1 MSSTVKIVAQYH
13 NYSPPVDVYSSV
25 RLLLK
30 YVPPEH
36 LAGLQK
42 IVLTNSEEVG
52 RQIRGKIR
60 SEKNRVRPADCAG
73 LYSKGRVI
81 LLVDQILTQYPE
93 IFLLVPMFK
102 AYVVGETLY
111 HEIGHH
117 IHRLKEPGYR
127 TEKEAVADQWKEK
140 LLQGFF
146 VRRYWY
152 LAKLIQ
158 MFRPAINPIAL
169 RLRRA

>member
-1 MSSTVKIVAQYH
+1 
-13 NYSPPVDVYSSV
+13 
-25 RLLLK
+25 
-30 YVPPEH
+30 
-36 LAGLQK
+36 
-42 IVLTNSEEVG
+42 
-52 RQIRGKIR
+52 
-60 SEKNRVRPADCAG
+60 
-73 LYSKGRVI
+73 
-81 LLVDQILTQYPE
+81 VDQILTQYPE

-102 AYVVGETLY
+102 AYVVGEILY

-117 IHRLKEPGYR
+117 IHRLKKPRYR

-169 RLRRA
+169 WLRRA